1 MSFLARFIHG
11 IPASCVLSGIVLLL
25 AACAPVRPAIDAA
38 SGPMQAGI
46 NQKITPY
53 HARFGRTR
61 PVIAVVGDN
70 RGTELSDF
78 MVPYAVLSEA
88 DVADVI
94 AISTHSGP
102 MDTFTD
108 LGVPGFRIV
117 AQATLSDFDRRYPDG
132 ADYVV
137 VPAQNPAPEL
147 LHWLADQSRKGAVL
161 VSICNGAMV
170 VAKTGVMAGHRAT
183 AHWSTE
189 SKRLA
194 HESDIR
200 WVKNARYISDGN
212 WVSSAGVSAA
222 IPTSLAL
229 VEAVAGH
236 QRAASL
242 AVAMGSG
249 PWSPQHNSD
258 AFHPRLTTTA
268 WPLAKVIYTNGWF
281 HGTDAL
287 SVSAIP
293 GMDEASLALTVDA
306 YSSTGR
312 SRAYLV
318 SSSEAGVLT
327 RHGLTVL
334 PDRADHAPATAGKA
348 VALSAATSPARALDT
363 ALAGIMQ
370 RYDHAT
376 ASGVALVFEYPDF
389 K

>member
-1 MSFLARFIHG
+1 M
-11 IPASCVLSGIVLLL
+11 
-25 AACAPVRPAIDAA
+25 
-38 SGPMQAGI
+38 
-46 NQKITPY
+46 
-53 HARFGRTR
+53 
-61 PVIAVVGDN
+61 IAVVGDN

-78 MVPYAVLSEA
+78 MVPYGVLSEA
-88 DVADVI
+88 NVADVI
-94 AISTHSGP
+94 AVSTQPGP

-108 LGVPGFRIV
+108 LGVPAFRIV
-117 AQATLSDFDRRYPDG
+117 AQATLSDFDGRYPNG
-132 ADYVV
+132 ADYVI
-137 VPAQNPAPEL
+137 VPAQNPSAEL
-147 LHWLADQSRKGAVL
+147 LHWLADQTSKGAVL

-189 SKRLA
+189 SQRLA
-194 HESDIR
+194 QNSDIH
-200 WVKNARYISDGN
+200 WVKNARYVSDGN

-229 VEAVAGH
+229 VEAIAGH
-236 QRAASL
+236 GRAASL
-242 AVAMGSG
+242 AEEMGSG

-268 WPLAKVIYTNGWF
+268 WPLAKVAYTNGWF
-281 HGTDAL
+281 HGTDTL
-287 SVSAIP
+287 SVHSTP

-318 SSSEAGVLT
+318 SSSEAGLLT

-334 PDRADHAPATAGKA
+334 PDRTDRAPVAAGNA
-348 VALSAATSPARALDT
+348 VTLSSVTPPAKALDV

>member
-1 MSFLARFIHG
+1 MSFLTRFVQDG
-11 IPASCVLSGIVLLL
+11 TASCVLSGAVLLL

-38 SGPMQAGI
+38 SGPMRAGI
-46 NQKITPY
+46 NETIAPY

-61 PVIAVVGDN
+61 PVIAVAGDN

-78 MVPYAVLSEA
+78 MVPYGVLSEA
-88 DVADVI
+88 NVADVI
-94 AISTHSGP
+94 AVSTQPGP

-108 LGVPGFRIV
+108 LGLPAFRIV
-117 AQATLSDFDRRYPDG
+117 AQATLSDFDGRYPDG

-137 VPAQNPAPEL
+137 VPAQNPSPEL
-147 LHWLADQSRKGAVL
+147 LHWLADQTRKGAVL

-189 SKRLA
+189 SRRLE
-194 HESDIR
+194 HNSDIY
-200 WVKNARYISDGN
+200 WVKNARYVSDGN

-229 VEAVAGH
+229 VEAIAGH
-236 QRAASL
+236 ERSASL
-242 AVAMGSG
+242 AQAIGSG

-268 WPLAKVIYTNGWF
+268 WPLAKVAYTNSWF

-287 SVSAIP
+287 SVPATP
-293 GMDEASLALTVDA
+293 GMDEASLALTIDA

-318 SSSEAGVLT
+318 SSSEAGLLT

-334 PDRADHAPATAGKA
+334 PDRTDSAPATPGKA
-348 VALSAATSPARALDT
+348 VTLSEAMPPARALDV